1 MVVFS
6 QQKTMLIKNDTTT
19 IVQKKFNTKS
29 LNAYKTDKDFDYS
42 ESTTTQEPTFL
53 ERIFNWLSRQFLRFL
68 EWFFGVKYAKGILA
82 NILMTLP
89 YIIAALVL
97 FLLIRFFINTQT
109 KSIISTAHNKNIIHF
124 SDDENLLQTDN
135 LNELIYN
142 AMEAKN
148 YRLAVRYLYLLML
161 KNLKDKELIKW
172 ELQKTNEDYIKELSE
187 KSLKKAFENSTRFYD
202 FIWYGN
208 FDINKLQFNNVKLDF
223 ERVEEIINQ
232 QKIG

>member
-142 AMEAKN
+142 AIEAKN